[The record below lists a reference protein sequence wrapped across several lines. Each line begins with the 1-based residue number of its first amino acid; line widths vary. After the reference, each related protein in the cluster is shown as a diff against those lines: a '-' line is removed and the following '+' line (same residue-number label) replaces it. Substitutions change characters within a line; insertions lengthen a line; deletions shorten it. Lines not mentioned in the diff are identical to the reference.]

1 MPKHTTT
8 ITQNSNNS
16 LYSVEVLALAPHSA
30 VDVAEGIP
38 YSINYTVDIMATYT
52 LEKDTGRT

>member
-8 ITQNSNNS
+8 ITQNSTNS
-16 LYSVEVLALAPHSA
+16 FYSVEVLALAPLSA
-30 VDVAEGIP
+30 VDVAEGIR